1 MHPPAPT
8 PRHPRLFDVRP
19 LLAAGGEPLAAIMA
33 IVTELT
39 AGDTLVL
46 TTPFLPSP
54 LIEKLQAEG
63 FEARPER
70 RADGAWETRFR
81 RDGTA

>member
-1 MHPPAPT
+1 MSDPT
-8 PRHPRLFDVRP
+8 PAVRSRLLDVRP
-19 LLAAGGEPLAAIMA
+19 ILAAGREPLADIMA
-33 IVTELT
+33 IVTPMN

-46 TTPFLPSP
+46 ITPFLPSP

-70 RADGAWETRFR
+70 RRDGAWETRFQR
-81 RDGTA
+81 VGR